1 MIQKLIP
8 ILFTV
13 VSGYSYEL
21 IETFDFSFKEINLDF
36 CNTSSETFIDSVN
49 NVTKYLNTIDYLP
62 DFNKKPTSKIV
73 PICEIDM
80 PTYQYGYTRF
90 STDNDFREILI
101 SKRLSDS
108 PNARYNV
115 ILHEFV
121 HLFGLTHVDDFSQVM
136 GYKVTL
142 DVYRNIIE
150 DEYKYILGEDDID
163 GLKSLYENNE
173 DEDIDFVCN
182 KKRII
187 KLIKHCL

>member
-1 MIQKLIP
+1 MILKLIQI
-8 ILFTV
+8 ILSSTL
-13 VSGYSYEL
+13 VSSYEL
-21 IETFDFSFKEINLDF
+21 IKTFDFSFNQIKLEF
-36 CNTSSETFIDSVN
+36 CNTSSDTFIDSVN
-49 NVTKYLNTIDYLP
+49 NVTKYLNTFDYLP

-101 SKRLSDS
+101 SKRLTQSE
-108 PNARYNV
+108 NTRYNV

-142 DVYRNIIE
+142 DVNRNIIE

-163 GLKSLYENNE
+163 GLKFLYENE
-173 DEDIDFVCN
+173 EFKCN
-182 KKRII
+182 KKKII
-187 KLIKHCL
+187 KMIKDCL